1 MCQDL
6 LANGENPACVD
17 ACIMRCL
24 NIVDIEDMN
33 QNENLTQNLPIL
45 PDSSITQ
52 PSLFV
57 KAKPQ
62 AFDKNFNK
70 QEY

>member
-1 MCQDL
+1 
-6 LANGENPACVD
+6 
-17 ACIMRCL
+17 MRCL
-24 NIVDIEDMN
+24 TIVDVDDIKQD
-33 QNENLTQNLPIL
+33 ENLTQNLPIL
-45 PDSSITQ
+45 PSSNITH